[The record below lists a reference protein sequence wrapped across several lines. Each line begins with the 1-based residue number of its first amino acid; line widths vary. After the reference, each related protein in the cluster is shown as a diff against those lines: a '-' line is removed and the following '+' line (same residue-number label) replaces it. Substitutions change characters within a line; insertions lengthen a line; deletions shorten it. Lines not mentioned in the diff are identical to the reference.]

1 MSQKILSISPKL
13 SLSKTALI
21 ISHPLD
27 IKLFLEFMPK
37 PEKKQSLAL
46 AKLYLF
52 SSLTL
57 VGPCLGRPQ
66 LFLILEHL
74 YTWGARRFI
83 FWGWC
88 GGINEK
94 LKIGD
99 LVIPKE
105 ARDKEVSFASEGLLK
120 EVKNHIKMPFFE
132 GSIFTLDNPYV
143 LERPEIASLSA
154 QGITAIDMET
164 EGLFRWIDQR
174 KAEAVAILVV
184 SDLLYTPKWTPGFS
198 HPSFKQTRRAV
209 AMELKKMFFN
219 GNNL

>member
-83 FWGWC
+83 LWGWC

-99 LVIPKE
+99 IIIPRE
-105 ARDKEVSFASEGLLK
+105 ARNKEVSFASERLLK
-120 EVKNHIKMPFFE
+120 EIKAYLKIPFLE
-132 GSIFTLDNPYV
+132 GSIFTIDNPYA
-143 LERPEIASLSA
+143 LNRSALISLSA

-164 EGLFRWIDQR
+164 EGLFHWIGQH
-174 KAEAVAILVV
+174 KAEAVAILIV
-184 SDLLYTPKWTPGFS
+184 SDLLYTAKWTPGFS
-198 HPSFKQTRRAV
+198 HSSFKQARNSMAK
-209 AMELKKMFFN
+209 ELKRIIFYEDI
-219 GNNL
+219 